1 MNQMT
6 WGEGHDEVLGKGLT
20 VQGIPEANLSVL
32 DLQMGFQ
39 VTPRQFY
46 VMHGTLCHRELVVR
60 GGGSSPTL
68 GLRIGESHLDG
79 DWQQRWQW
87 QHDLEDTMHLRI
99 EGQAPRGR
107 HG

>member
-6 WGEGHDEVLGKGLT
+6 WGGGHDEVLGKGLT

-68 GLRIGESHLDG
+68 GLRIGEAHLDG
-79 DWQQRWQW
+79 DWQQRWRW
-87 QHDLEDTMHLRI
+87 QQRKHDVEDTMHLRI
-99 EGQAPRGR
+99 
-107 HG
+107 